1 MASKNNEK
9 NRGVVAALREKK
21 QVSRADATAQRKK
34 NVINDGENLRKHGFR
49 RVVNGLKD
57 Q

>member
-1 MASKNNEK
+1 MKK
-9 NRGVVAALREKK
+9 IVATLRRCVKKK
-21 QVSRADATAQRKK
+21 QVSRDGATAQRKK
-34 NVINDGENLRKHGFR
+34 NVINDGENLLKHGFR

>member
-21 QVSRADATAQRKK
+21 QVSRDDATAQRKK
-34 NVINDGENLRKHGFR
+34 NVINDGENLLKHGFR